1 MHLNILPYVIILYIS
16 NFLSIKDCISLRA
29 VCRHLRDS
37 FKVLSPKKS
46 NDIKLEKLFY
56 LNLTDINYIPEL
68 PVSLRILK
76 VFDYET
82 LTKFKTLKNID
93 KIIIQIL
100 SVQSN
105 YNLIDVRELTI
116 KKLIYNSSNRIY
128 LRYLQNIQTLNLMS
142 IEEDNMDD
150 IIIPEKLN
158 NLYCKYCLWYGLSLE
173 LDYLEAEII
182 DNKLGYIKKIK
193 LLNILT
199 QKDLRTI
206 NIPMCDELII
216 DNTDNH
222 MPRLSYNTRP
232 KKFKYLS
239 KKN

>member
-16 NFLSIKDCISLRA
+16 NFLSIKDCISLRT

-56 LNLTDINYIPEL
+56 LNLSEINYIPEL

-128 LRYLQNIQTLNLMS
+128 LRYLQNIKTLNLMS

-158 NLYCKYCLWYGLSLE
+158 NLYCKYCLWYGFNLN
-173 LDYLEAEII
+173 YLEAEII
-182 DNKLGYIKKIK
+182 NTDYGFIKTIK
-193 LLNILT
+193 LLNKTGTEI
-199 QKDLRTI
+199 K
-206 NIPMCDELII
+206 IPECNTLII
-216 DNTDNH
+216 CNTKLCI
-222 MPRLSYNTRP
+222 PRIVYNKRP
-232 KKFKYLS
+232 EKIELLL
-239 KKN
+239 